1 VANLYDLTSG
11 TLRSFYD
18 RRVTAPPVLDCDRH
32 FPEHAKFAG
41 YWHRIREECVQL
53 MRDMDAVPHF
63 HDLMPE
69 QRPLSEHGKKY
80 WRLFVLKA
88 YGVDHPANQAKCPF
102 TASLLESKSIVSAT
116 LSFLE
121 GHKHIPAHRGPFR
134 GVLRYHLGLVIPR
147 NADGSSTNRLRIDGK
162 PYELKEGGE
171 LLWDDTYLHEAWNDA
186 DTVRA
191 CLLMDVARRDL
202 PPMLDWINRVI
213 LRMVGMWIRVRYRR
227 EWTREPRG
235 YAENSV

>member
-11 TLRSFYD
+11 SLRSFYD
-18 RRVTAPPVLDCDRH
+18 RRVTAPPVLDCDTH
-32 FPEHAKFAG
+32 FSEHALLAG
-41 YWHRIREECVQL
+41 HWHRIREECLHV
-53 MRDMDAVPHF
+53 MRDMEAIPHF
-63 HDLMPE
+63 HDLMPA
-69 QRPLSEHGKKY
+69 QRPLSEHGRKF

-88 YGVDHPANQAKCPF
+88 YGVDHPANQARCPF

-116 LSFLE
+116 ISFLE

-162 PYELKEGGE
+162 LYELKEGGE

-186 DTVRA
+186 DCVRA
-191 CLLMDVARRDL
+191 VLLVDVARSDL
-202 PPMLDWINRVI
+202 PAPLSWLNRLI
-213 LRMVGMWIRVRYRR
+213 IRTVGMCIRVRYRR
-227 EWTREPRG
+227 VWVRDPRNH
-235 YAENSV
+235 AADAV